1 MEKKIKNET
10 EKIIGKV
17 KEQAGKLTDNNE
29 LELKGKLQSMKANIG
44 DKFDD
49 VKDELY
55 DKANDII
62 DKVRDRMD

>member
-1 MEKKIKNET
+1 MEKNIKKET

-29 LELKGKLQSMKANIG
+29 LELKGKLQSMKANLG
-44 DKFDD
+44 DKIDD